1 MNSGVYIG
9 DVKSALVFDTNVR
22 YELPSLITEG
32 TVALVANASNM
43 FNQKHREFVGA
54 PEIGRLVSV
63 GLAAD
68 F

>member
-9 DVKSALVFDTNVR
+9 DVKSSLVFDAYLR
-22 YELPSLITEG
+22 YELPSMVTDG
-32 TVALVANASNM
+32 TVALVVNATNM

-54 PEIGRLVSV
+54 PEIGRLLSV
-63 GLAAD
+63 GLTAD